1 MDIQEPEE
9 AIQYYESALKKDPD
23 DLVLVREV
31 GKALVMTHDYN
42 RAIRYYENTLR
53 DDPKLFDLRNDLAE
67 LYIKLKAYD
76 DSKRVLIDALKSI
89 KDYKQD
95 LEIKQKNV
103 STLML
108 LQKVYL
114 EEDMQSPDWKFK
126 ENESAKQTLIQA
138 SKTQADVIEVC
149 KELATD
155 QLDGAKEL
163 AGEIL
168 YTLGMYYEE
177 RDGSNEYALQNF
189 HDALKKNPQHLKA
202 MVAIARIAQNSGD
215 NEQCMAYCQK
225 IIQIEAANEEA
236 TYMLANLMLMR
247 DQPDQATETYIKLL
261 EKDPDNF
268 RILSNLIILLK
279 RAGKIS
285 DAQKFLEKAELKTQ
299 RSKMA
304 GLHYCRG
311 LYNRYNSEPQKALRD
326 LNFARFD
333 NFYGSFAITNMIEI
347 YLNPANDLIY
357 SSILETDYQTT
368 SDNISAAKSLI
379 KELNLKG
386 TDTSI
391 LECQILIASKEKGNL
406 EAASKQLKLLLQK
419 NSQYVPGNVV
429 MGLCLFLLK
438 KSSDARNYLKTVVK
452 NDYQVQHADSFE

>member
-103 STLML
+103 NTLML

-177 RDGSNEYALQNF
+177 RDGSNEYAL
-189 HDALKKNPQHLKA
+189 
-202 MVAIARIAQNSGD
+202 
-215 NEQCMAYCQK
+215 
-225 IIQIEAANEEA
+225 
-236 TYMLANLMLMR
+236 
-247 DQPDQATETYIKLL
+247 
-261 EKDPDNF
+261 
-268 RILSNLIILLK
+268 
-279 RAGKIS
+279 
-285 DAQKFLEKAELKTQ
+285 
-299 RSKMA
+299 
-304 GLHYCRG
+304 
-311 LYNRYNSEPQKALRD
+311 
-326 LNFARFD
+326 
-333 NFYGSFAITNMIEI
+333 
-347 YLNPANDLIY
+347 
-357 SSILETDYQTT
+357 
-368 SDNISAAKSLI
+368 
-379 KELNLKG
+379 
-386 TDTSI
+386 
-391 LECQILIASKEKGNL
+391 
-406 EAASKQLKLLLQK
+406 
-419 NSQYVPGNVV
+419 
-429 MGLCLFLLK
+429 
-438 KSSDARNYLKTVVK
+438 
-452 NDYQVQHADSFE
+452 